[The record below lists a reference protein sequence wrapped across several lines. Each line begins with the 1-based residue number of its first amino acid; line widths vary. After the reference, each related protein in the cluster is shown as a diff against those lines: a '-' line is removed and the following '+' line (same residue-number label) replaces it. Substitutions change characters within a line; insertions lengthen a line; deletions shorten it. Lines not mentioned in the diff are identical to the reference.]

1 MQRLPQK
8 RAWGTDDPARKGGDY
23 FAARAPADPRRA
35 PSPRPGL
42 PLEAERVSGGPV
54 PGPARGPR

>member
-23 FAARAPADPRRA
+23 FGARAPANPPAGAIPAPRA
-35 PSPRPGL
+35 P
-42 PLEAERVSGGPV
+42 LEVERVSV
-54 PGPARGPR
+54 VADDNS